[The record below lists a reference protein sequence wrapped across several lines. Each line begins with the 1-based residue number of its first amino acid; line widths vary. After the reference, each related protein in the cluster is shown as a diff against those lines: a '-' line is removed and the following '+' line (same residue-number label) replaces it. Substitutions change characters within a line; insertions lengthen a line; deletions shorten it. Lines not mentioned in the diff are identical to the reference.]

1 MGIFQRKRRN
11 KSFEDSNRR
20 FLSKTSGVTPDWLS
34 SLIQGSLAANYD
46 EYEAGAGISTS
57 DAFQAQYNYK
67 TMLEQMEFNAQM
79 QEDAQAFNAQMQED
93 SQAFN
98 AAEAEKQR
106 FWEEEMYNEY
116 QSPAAM
122 VRQYSKAGLNPALA
136 MTGGAQG
143 PTSIS

>member
-1 MGIFQRKRRN
+1 MIMGIFQRKRRN
-11 KSFEDSNRR
+11 RSFEDSNRR
-20 FLSKTSGVTPDWLS
+20 FLAKTSGVTPDWLT

-67 TMLEQMEFNAQM
+67 TMLEQMEFNKSM
-79 QEDAQAFNAQMQED
+79 QEDAQAFNAEMQAN

-106 FWEEEMYNEY
+106 FWQEEMYNEY
-116 QSPAAM
+116 QSPEAM
-122 VRQYSKAGLNPALA
+122 VRQYSEAGLNPANW
-136 MTGGAQG
+136 
-143 PTSIS
+143 